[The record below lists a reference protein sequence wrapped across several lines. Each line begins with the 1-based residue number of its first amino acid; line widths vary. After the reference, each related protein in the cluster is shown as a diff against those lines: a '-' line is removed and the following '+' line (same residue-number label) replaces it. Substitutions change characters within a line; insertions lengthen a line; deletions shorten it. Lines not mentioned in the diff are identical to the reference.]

1 MTFHSGVVLSLA
13 FVQIFLAAALLAI
26 PYKTHRDLLFGVPVP
41 PGFRSTET
49 GRRALNLFWLWIVI
63 PSLAGLALMILLPA
77 SALTVVALLVTPVAG
92 MVGFVA
98 LNRKLKPFAIQPS
111 LVRQTTLGP
120 AESLPWFAWLGLGPL
135 FMLAGVAAY
144 LHAHW
149 DQIPLRF
156 PVHFDI
162 NGTPNRWAERS
173 VSGVYGFLIFGG
185 EFALLLFGMMLAGWY
200 GSRRSNSMRRPA
212 LVVMLAVESIIA
224 LLFALVP
231 LQTAGGFRLPIPL
244 MIVLPLVLLIPAL
257 AYWAHESN
265 KPRDPVDPTPNECWK
280 GGILYYNPNDA
291 ALFVQRRD
299 GMGFT
304 INFGN
309 RRCWLLYAGLIL
321 VLASGPLVMQSL
333 PK

>member
-1 MTFHSGVVLSLA
+1 M
-13 FVQIFLAAALLAI
+13 QIFLAAALLAI
-26 PYKTHRDLLFGVPVP
+26 PYKTHRNLLFGVPVP

-49 GRRALNLFWLWIVI
+49 GRRALNLFRGWIVI
-63 PSLAGLALMILLPA
+63 PTLAGLMAMILFPA
-77 SALTVVALLVTPVAG
+77 PAFIVIALLVTPAAGVAA
-92 MVGFVA
+92 FVT
-98 LNRKLKPFAIQPS
+98 LNRKLKPFAIQPPP
-111 LVRQTTLGP
+111 LRETTLDP
-120 AESLPWFAWLGLGPL
+120 PERLPGFVWLGFGPL
-135 FMLAGVAAY
+135 LMLAGVAVY

-173 VSGVYGFLIFGG
+173 VSGVYGFLIWGG
-185 EFALLLFGMMLAGWY
+185 ELAILLFGMMLAGWY
-200 GSRRSNSMRRPA
+200 GSRRSESMRKPA
-212 LVVMLAVESIIA
+212 LVAMLAVESIIA
-224 LLFALVP
+224 LLFALIP
-231 LQTAGGFRLPIPL
+231 LQTARGFRLPIPL

-280 GGILYYNPNDA
+280 GGIIYYNPNDA